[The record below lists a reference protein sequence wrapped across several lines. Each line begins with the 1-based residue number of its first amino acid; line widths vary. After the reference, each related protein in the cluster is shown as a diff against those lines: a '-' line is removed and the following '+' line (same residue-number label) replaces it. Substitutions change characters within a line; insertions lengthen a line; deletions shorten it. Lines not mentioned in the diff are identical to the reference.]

1 MATPK
6 NTSVIKAFEI
16 LNVFSRNN
24 GALTAPEV
32 AKATGLNL
40 STTHRFLLTLEN
52 LGAVARS
59 PGNRYHL
66 GMMVAELGKKVTK
79 RDVFAERASGHVK
92 KLCDRLDETIS
103 LATFEDERIQFVA
116 WAEPKRPLFF
126 HLRRDEPLPLHAS
139 SLGKIFLAALPTV
152 AREEMISK
160 LVFTKLTQN
169 TLDNAVS
176 FRRELQE
183 VSKAGFARDSQEL
196 EEGLDCVAMPILD
209 TDGNVFAALSV
220 SAPSSRISRSVL
232 SQIKEALSST
242 VSDIQKALFIENKI
256 LPGKAKP
263 KGSFPHVKRVGD
275 FAFISGTSA
284 RNPDESFAGA
294 TVRRNGEVVL
304 DITKQTSATIQ
315 NIADILASIGA
326 ELSHLVELEAYLVDM
341 NDYDAFNAAYEQFFG
356 ADGPTRTT
364 VSVEALPH
372 PHQLI
377 MVKATA
383 YIPS

>member
-1 MATPK
+1 M
-6 NTSVIKAFEI
+6 
-16 LNVFSRNN
+16 
-24 GALTAPEV
+24 
-32 AKATGLNL
+32 
-40 STTHRFLLTLEN
+40 
-52 LGAVARS
+52 
-59 PGNRYHL
+59 
-66 GMMVAELGKKVTK
+66 
-79 RDVFAERASGHVK
+79 
-92 KLCDRLDETIS
+92 
-103 LATFEDERIQFVA
+103 
-116 WAEPKRPLFF
+116 
-126 HLRRDEPLPLHAS
+126 
-139 SLGKIFLAALPTV
+139 
-152 AREEMISK
+152 
-160 LVFTKLTQN
+160 
-169 TLDNAVS
+169 
-176 FRRELQE
+176 
-183 VSKAGFARDSQEL
+183 
-196 EEGLDCVAMPILD
+196 
-209 TDGNVFAALSV
+209 
-220 SAPSSRISRSVL
+220 
-232 SQIKEALSST
+232 
-242 VSDIQKALFIENKI
+242 FIENKI